1 MEKTEQ
7 ATNTEEVVRRAIE
20 YLLRKIR
27 IDQAVLF
34 GSHARGE
41 ADEWSDVDLA
51 VISPDFARM
60 SHQKVMDL
68 LVEVA
73 LTVDPSV
80 ESRPYT
86 PKDLREARP
95 TNFLGY
101 ILAEGKLVYGDGK
114 FLLNG

>member
-1 MEKTEQ
+1 MAKTKQ
-7 ATNTEEVVRRAIE
+7 AANTEEVVRRAIE

-41 ADEWSDVDLA
+41 ADRWSDVDVA

-73 LTVDPSV
+73 LAVDPSV
-80 ESRPYT
+80 EIRPYA
-86 PKDLREARP
+86 PKDFKEARP
-95 TNFLGY
+95 TNFLGH
-101 ILAEGKLVYGDGK
+101 ILAEGRVVYKDGQ
-114 FLLNG
+114 FLL